1 MIYEDISLQKKRRS
15 LQGYDRQIL
24 SCRYNIDKAIYD
36 EGNDSM
42 NIAVCDDEE
51 KVREQIVSLI
61 KKQSS
66 DVNISSFA
74 KGQDM
79 LSDRNFFD
87 ICFLDIEMEDISGIE
102 LAKKIRKEQGDSG
115 KRSIIIFVT
124 GFREYMEDAFDV
136 NAFHYLVKP
145 IKEKKFAE
153 VFQRAV
159 KEVAS
164 TGERRDKYIIVKD
177 GESKKKLL
185 LREIQYIESSDRKV
199 VFHMDN
205 GLTET
210 YARMYDLENELGDSF
225 FRTHRC
231 YIVNLEKV
239 TAYSAN
245 SIQVLN
251 GDSIMLAE
259 KKYTDFVKTYLRYAK
274 NGGIVNV

>member
-1 MIYEDISLQKKRRS
+1 
-15 LQGYDRQIL
+15 
-24 SCRYNIDKAIYD
+24 
-36 EGNDSM
+36 M
-42 NIAVCDDEE
+42 NIAICDDEE
-51 KVREQIVSLI
+51 KVRKQIASLI
-61 KKQSS
+61 KKLES
-66 DVNISSFA
+66 DVKISSFA
-74 KGQDM
+74 KGLDM
-79 LSDRNFFD
+79 LSDRKFFD
-87 ICFLDIEMEDISGIE
+87 ICFLDIEMGDISGIE
-102 LAKKIRKEQGDSG
+102 LAKKIRKEQGNSG

-124 GFREYMEDAFDV
+124 AFREYMEDAFDV

-159 KEVAS
+159 KEVA
-164 TGERRDKYIIVKD
+164 TVDERREKYVIVKD
-177 GESKKKLL
+177 GESKRKLL

-210 YARMYDLENELGDSF
+210 YARMYDLENELGDLF

-251 GDSIMLAE
+251 GDSVMLAE

>member
-1 MIYEDISLQKKRRS
+1 MK
-15 LQGYDRQIL
+15 
-24 SCRYNIDKAIYD
+24 
-36 EGNDSM
+36 
-42 NIAVCDDEE
+42 IAVCDDDK
-51 KVREQIVSLI
+51 KVREQMSSMI
-61 KKQSS
+61 KRQAP
-66 DVNISSFA
+66 D
-74 KGQDM
+74 
-79 LSDRNFFD
+79 FD
-87 ICFLDIEMEDISGIE
+87 ICQYASGENMISAGIDHDIYFLDIEMGDISGIE
-102 LAKKIRKEQGDSG
+102 LAKRIRKMQGNSG
-115 KRSIIIFVT
+115 KRSIIIFAT
-124 GFREYMEDAFDV
+124 AFREYMEDAFDV

-145 IKEKKFAE
+145 IKEKKFDE

-159 KEVAS
+159 KEVV
-164 TGERRDKYIIVKD
+164 TGDERREKYIIVKD
-177 GESKKKLL
+177 GESKRKLL

-210 YARMYDLENELGDSF
+210 YARMYDLENELGDLF

-245 SIQVLN
+245 SIQMLN
-251 GDSIMLAE
+251 GDSVMLAE

>member
-1 MIYEDISLQKKRRS
+1 MK
-15 LQGYDRQIL
+15 
-24 SCRYNIDKAIYD
+24 
-36 EGNDSM
+36 
-42 NIAVCDDEE
+42 IAVCDDDK
-51 KVREQIVSLI
+51 KVREQMSSMI
-61 KKQSS
+61 KRQAP
-66 DVNISSFA
+66 D
-74 KGQDM
+74 
-79 LSDRNFFD
+79 FD
-87 ICFLDIEMEDISGIE
+87 ICQYATGENMISAGIDHDIYFLDIEMGDISGIE
-102 LAKKIRKEQGDSG
+102 LAKKIRSEQENSG

-124 GFREYMEDAFDV
+124 AFREYMEDAFDV

-145 IKEKKFAE
+145 IKEKKFDE

-159 KEVAS
+159 KEVV
-164 TGERRDKYIIVKD
+164 TGDERREKYIIVKD
-177 GESKKKLL
+177 GESKRKLL

-210 YARMYDLENELGDSF
+210 YARMYDLENELGDLF

-245 SIQVLN
+245 SIHVLN
-251 GDSIMLAE
+251 GDSVMLAE

>member
-1 MIYEDISLQKKRRS
+1 MKI
-15 LQGYDRQIL
+15 
-24 SCRYNIDKAIYD
+24 AI
-36 EGNDSM
+36 
-42 NIAVCDDEE
+42 CDDEE
-51 KVREQIVSLI
+51 KTREYIMSLI
-61 KKQSS
+61 KKQFP
-66 DVNISSFA
+66 NAKISCFTA
-74 KGQDM
+74 AEEMIAG
-79 LSDRNFFD
+79 RGFFD
-87 ICFLDIEMEDISGIE
+87 ICFLDIEMGSVSGIE
-102 LAKKIRKEQGDSG
+102 LAKRIRKEQGNSG

-124 GFREYMEDAFDV
+124 AFREYMEDAFDV

-145 IKEKKFAE
+145 IKEKKFDE

-159 KEVAS
+159 KEVV
-164 TGERRDKYIIVKD
+164 TGDERREKYIIVKD
-177 GESKKKLL
+177 GESKRKLL

-210 YARMYDLENELGDSF
+210 YARMYDLENELGDLF

-245 SIQVLN
+245 SIHVLN
-251 GDSIMLAE
+251 GDSVMLAK

>member
-1 MIYEDISLQKKRRS
+1 
-15 LQGYDRQIL
+15 
-24 SCRYNIDKAIYD
+24 
-36 EGNDSM
+36 M
-42 NIAVCDDEE
+42 NIAICDDEE
-51 KVREQIVSLI
+51 KVRKQIASQI
-61 KKQSS
+61 KKQES
-66 DVNISSFA
+66 DVKISSFA
-74 KGQDM
+74 KGLDM
-79 LSDRNFFD
+79 LSDRKFFD
-87 ICFLDIEMEDISGIE
+87 ICFLDIEMGDISGIE

-153 VFQRAV
+153 VFQRAAN
-159 KEVAS
+159 EVAS
-164 TGERRDKYIIVKD
+164 ASERREKYIIVKD
-177 GESKKKLL
+177 GENKKKLL

-245 SIQVLN
+245 SVQVLN

>member
-1 MIYEDISLQKKRRS
+1 MK
-15 LQGYDRQIL
+15 
-24 SCRYNIDKAIYD
+24 
-36 EGNDSM
+36 
-42 NIAVCDDEE
+42 IAVCDDDK
-51 KVREQIVSLI
+51 KVREQMSSMI
-61 KKQSS
+61 KRQAP
-66 DVNISSFA
+66 D
-74 KGQDM
+74 
-79 LSDRNFFD
+79 FD
-87 ICFLDIEMEDISGIE
+87 ICQYASGENMISAGIDHDIYFLDIEMGDISGIE
-102 LAKKIRKEQGDSG
+102 LAKRIRKVQENSE

-124 GFREYMEDAFDV
+124 AFREYMEDAFDV

-159 KEVAS
+159 KEVV
-164 TGERRDKYIIVKD
+164 TGDERREKYILVKD
-177 GESKKKLL
+177 GESKRKLL